1 MADKESQ
8 VKEVEATVEEV
19 DKSKAEEVVPEKEK
33 AVEANGDA
41 ENGSDEKDS
50 LNENDEK
57 NGHEDE
63 TDKVCSIKRKSTGGD
78 AKEDAPAEGVTP
90 EKKAKIDEPAE
101 AESNGDAAEV
111 AA

>member
-8 VKEVEATVEEV
+8 VKGEETTVEEV
-19 DKSKAEEVVPEKEK
+19 DKAKKEEIVPEKEK

-41 ENGSDEKDS
+41 ENGSDEKDG
-50 LNENDEK
+50 EDEKEEK
-57 NGHEDE
+57 NGHDQ
-63 TDKVCSIKRKSTGGD
+63 TDKVCTIKRKSTGGD
-78 AKEDAPAEGVTP
+78 AKEDTPAEGATP
-90 EKKAKIDEPAE
+90 EKKAKIDEPPAE